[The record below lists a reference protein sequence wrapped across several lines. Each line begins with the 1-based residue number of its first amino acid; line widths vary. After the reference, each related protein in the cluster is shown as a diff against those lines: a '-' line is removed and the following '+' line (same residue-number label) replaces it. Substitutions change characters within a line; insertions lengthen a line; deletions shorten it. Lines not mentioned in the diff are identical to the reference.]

1 MTKDRPPQLELPR
14 GSAPGPGGAGGT
26 AGTKGVLGETS
37 VTGSVLRITFEND
50 ETGFRVVRLEND
62 AGEVETVIGVFG
74 KVTPGE
80 TIHVSGVRERGGK
93 FGDQI
98 RAAHVTAVEPK
109 TRMGL
114 ARYLGSGIV
123 KGLGE
128 KLAERIVEQFGD
140 ATLQILD
147 EGGARLSEVKGVSKK
162 AAKAVGEAWTRERA
176 SRDALV
182 FLRGHD
188 LPPALAMKIVK
199 RYGERTVMT
208 IRDDPYRLASDVA
221 GVGFLTADRI
231 AETLGVSRD
240 APSRLEAGVLHVLSL
255 ASDNGHTF
263 VERGLLARRAA
274 SELGRVEEEA
284 LAAIERLG
292 ARRRVIVIDEA
303 GTTRVFLPALYR
315 AETGIAEGL
324 RALLQDGA
332 KALPG
337 AEEACLEFEKRTGIA
352 LADAQRA
359 AIHAAAANGVLVLT
373 GGPGVGKTTIVRA
386 LLGLYARSRLTVR
399 LAAPT
404 GRAAKRMNE
413 STGEPAVTL
422 HRLLE
427 VDAMSGRFQR
437 DAENPIEG
445 DAIIVDEAS
454 MLDVALARSLV
465 EALPPHARLVLV
477 GDVDQLPSVGPG
489 AVLRDLLDSGVVP
502 NARLS
507 VIFRQAET
515 SLIVKSAH
523 QIRQGDY
530 PSAAREATGDFF
542 LIERTTP
549 EDTVRTIRELVTQ
562 RIPQR
567 FGFDPVRD
575 VQVLAPMKKG
585 LAGVAALNE
594 MLQQALNPDGPSVTR
609 GTTVFRVG
617 DKVMQLKN
625 DYDREVYN
633 GDIGTITA
641 LRRETRTLD
650 VRIDERTVA
659 YSEKDLDELSLAYAT
674 SVHKS
679 QGSEYPVVIVPWL
692 RQHFAM
698 LSRNLLYTAV
708 TRGKR
713 LVVLVADPQAI
724 RLALAEDRRQERAT
738 SLADELRRGTLS
750 GNAEGSVEAGP

>member
-1 MTKDRPPQLELPR
+1 MVAAVPKDPQLELPR
-14 GSAPGPGGAGGT
+14 PRPAGLGAE
-26 AGTKGVLGETS
+26 KPLGETS
-37 VTGSVLRITFEND
+37 LTGTVLRLTFEND
-50 ETGFRVVRLEND
+50 ETGFRVVRLETE
-62 AGEVETVIGVFG
+62 AGDTETVIGVFS
-74 KVTPGE
+74 KVLPGE
-80 TIHVSGVRERGGK
+80 TLHVTGVRERGGK

-98 RAAHVTAVEPK
+98 RASTVTAIEPK
-109 TRMGL
+109 TRTGL

-128 KLAERIVEQFGD
+128 RLAERIVERFGD

-147 EGGARLSEVKGVSKK
+147 EGGARLSEVKGISKK
-162 AAKAVGEAWTRERA
+162 TAKAIAEAWTRERA
-176 SRDALV
+176 TRDALV

-188 LPPALAMKIVK
+188 LPPALAAKIVK
-199 RYGERTVMT
+199 RYGDRTVLT
-208 IRDDPYRLASDVA
+208 IRDDPYRLASEIA
-221 GVGFLTADRI
+221 GVGFLTADRM
-231 AETLGVSRD
+231 ADALGIGRD
-240 APSRLEAGVLHVLSL
+240 APARLEAGVLHVLGL
-255 ASDNGHTF
+255 ASDAGHTF
-263 VERGLLARRAA
+263 VERGILARRAA
-274 SELGRVEEEA
+274 TELGREEA
-284 LAAIERLG
+284 ETAAAIDRLVS
-292 ARRRVIVIDEA
+292 RRRAVLVDA
-303 GTTRVFLPALYR
+303 PNGARVFLPALYR
-315 AETGIAEGL
+315 SEVGIAEGL
-324 RALLQDGA
+324 RALLDDGA
-332 KALPG
+332 TALAG
-337 AEEACLEFEKRTGIA
+337 AELACADFEKRTGIT

-359 AIHAAAANGVLVLT
+359 AIHAAAAHGVLVLT

-386 LLGLYARSRLTVR
+386 LLGLYARAKLTVR

-404 GRAAKRMNE
+404 GRAAKRLTE
-413 STGEPAVTL
+413 STGAPAVTL

-437 DAENPIEG
+437 DGENPVEA
-445 DAIIVDEAS
+445 DAVIVDEAS

-489 AVLRDLLDSGVVP
+489 AVLRDLLDAGTIPS
-502 NARLS
+502 ARLN
-507 VIFRQAET
+507 VIFRQADS
-515 SLIVKSAH
+515 SLIVRSAH
-523 QIRQGDY
+523 QIREGTY
-530 PSAAREATGDFF
+530 PVSSREATGDFF
-542 LIERTTP
+542 VIERQTP
-549 EDTVRTIRELVTQ
+549 EETVRTIRELVLT

-575 VQVLAPMKKG
+575 LQVLAPMKKG
-585 LAGVAALNE
+585 LAGVVALNE
-594 MLQQALNPDGPSVTR
+594 MLQAALNPEGPSVTR
-609 GTTVFRVG
+609 AGVVFRVG

-650 VRIDERTVA
+650 VRIDERTVS
-659 YSEKDLDELSLAYAT
+659 YTEKDLDDLSLAYAC

-713 LVVLVADPQAI
+713 LVILVADPAAI
-724 RLALAEDRRQERAT
+724 RLALAEDRRQERDT
-738 SLADELRRGTLS
+738 SLASLLREGGVGTADVS
-750 GNAEGSVEAGP
+750 